1 PAVGPRRLPPVPGPA
16 HSRGAGGA
24 PVSGAR
30 SSRSHRSR
38 PGHRHGHHGVPGHG
52 GDAGERLGAP
62 GRYHRRDA
70 CRRLVILRALLLAL
84 STRRSFG
91 DALERVPGARA
102 FVRRF
107 VAGTRAADA
116 LAVMERLRVQKL
128 MMAVTYLGENV

>member
-1 PAVGPRRLPPVPGPA
+1 M
-16 HSRGAGGA
+16 
-24 PVSGAR
+24 
-30 SSRSHRSR
+30 
-38 PGHRHGHHGVPGHG
+38 
-52 GDAGERLGAP
+52 
-62 GRYHRRDA
+62 
-70 CRRLVILRALLLAL
+70 ILRALLLAL

-128 MMAVTYLGENV
+128 MMAVTYLGENVHTVHDAEAALQGVPGRRDQGAVGGPPH